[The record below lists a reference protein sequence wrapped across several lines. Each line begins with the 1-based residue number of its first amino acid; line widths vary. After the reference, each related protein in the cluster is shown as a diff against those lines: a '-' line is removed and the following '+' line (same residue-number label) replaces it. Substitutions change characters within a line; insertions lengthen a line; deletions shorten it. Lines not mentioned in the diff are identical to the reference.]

1 MKKLLILLILL
12 IISFIFADMQAQTRR
27 TNNASSA
34 KTYSSENQNE
44 TVQPWLI
51 QARTQFR
58 KTDFQGALNKLDEAV
73 ALNPNSAEALAERAR
88 YKKIVGR
95 DAEAEVDLRKANQI
109 NPFAAN
115 VYGFYGSLG
124 LVKVLASEATISI
137 QKITDHENLTYYY
150 CALNQEMLVPDE
162 NSLKWDDLENVLLDI
177 ENKELASAQSHIDD
191 FLIKYPTT
199 SKGYDLKGLVLKEQG
214 KIEEAIEAF
223 KRAVELDP
231 KADISWFNLGHLER
245 MRGNY
250 ALSEKYLNKAI
261 ELNDEL
267 TRAYFERAMTLKY
280 LGKDREAV
288 ENYNRVLI
296 LGGDSYMDVLV
307 NRGFTKKLV
316 GDFAGAR
323 KDISLAIESDPQN
336 GKLRR
341 TRGNLNLLLGAPRKA
356 IDDYS
361 KAIQLNGNDGKSYYN
376 RAIAFFTIYDKVS
389 ACADLENSEKR
400 GFGKSREVGS
410 YFCTW

>member
-1 MKKLLILLILL
+1 ME
-12 IISFIFADMQAQTRR
+12 AQTRR
-27 TNNASSA
+27 TNNASTA

-44 TVQPWLI
+44 TVQPLLI
-51 QARTQFR
+51 QARQLFR
-58 KTDFQGALNKLDEAV
+58 TADFEGALIKLDEAV

-88 YKKIVGR
+88 FKKIVGR
-95 DAEAEVDLRKANQI
+95 DAEAEMDLRRANLI

-115 VYGFYGSLG
+115 VYGYYGTLG

-177 ENKELASAQSHIDD
+177 ENKELASAKTHIDD

-199 SKGYDLKGLVLKEQG
+199 SKGFDLKGLVLEEQG
-214 KIEEAIEAF
+214 KIEEAIAAF

-231 KADISWFNLGHLER
+231 KADISWYNLGHLER

-261 ELNDEL
+261 ELNDQL
-267 TRAYFERAMTLKY
+267 TRAYFERAMTLKH

-288 ENYNRVLI
+288 KNYNRVLA
-296 LGGDSYMDVLV
+296 LEGDSHMDVLV
-307 NRGFTKKLV
+307 NRGFTKKLA

-356 IDDYS
+356 IDDYT
-361 KAIQLNGNDGKSYYN
+361 KAIQLDGNDRKSYYN
-376 RAIAFFTIYDKVS
+376 RAIAFLTIYDKIS
-389 ACADLENSEKR
+389 SCADLENSEKLDY
-400 GFGKSREVGS
+400 GKAMEVGQ
-410 YFCTW
+410 YFCSW

>member
-1 MKKLLILLILL
+1 MKKLLFLPIIL
-12 IISFIFADMQAQTRR
+12 SFFFADIQAQTRR
-27 TNNASSA
+27 SNNADA
-34 KTYSSENQNE
+34 ARAYSSVNQNE
-44 TVQPWLI
+44 TVQPLLI

-58 KTDFQGALNKLDEAV
+58 KADFQGALNKLDEAV
-73 ALNPNSAEALAERAR
+73 AQNPNSAEALAERAR
-88 YKKIVGR
+88 FKKIVGR
-95 DAEAEVDLRKANQI
+95 DAEAEMDLRKANQI

-115 VYGFYGSLG
+115 VYGYYGTLG

-177 ENKELASAQSHIDD
+177 ENKELASAKSHIDD

-199 SKGYDLKGLVLKEQG
+199 SKGFDLKGLVLEEQG

-231 KADISWFNLGHLER
+231 EADISWFNLGHLER

-267 TRAYFERAMTLKY
+267 TRAYFERAMTLKH
-280 LGKDREAV
+280 LGKEREAIKS
-288 ENYNRVLI
+288 YNRVLV
-296 LGGDSYMDVLV
+296 LEGDSHMDVLV
-307 NRGFTKKLV
+307 NRGFTKKLA

-341 TRGNLNLLLGAPRKA
+341 TRGNLSLLLGAPRKA
-356 IDDYS
+356 IDDYT
-361 KAIQLNGNDGKSYYN
+361 KAIQLNENDGKAYYD
-376 RAIAFFTIYDKVS
+376 RGIAFLTIYDKIS
-389 ACADLENSEKR
+389 ACEDLKNSEKR
-400 GFGKSREVGS
+400 GYKKAKEVGS
-410 YFCTW
+410 YFCSW